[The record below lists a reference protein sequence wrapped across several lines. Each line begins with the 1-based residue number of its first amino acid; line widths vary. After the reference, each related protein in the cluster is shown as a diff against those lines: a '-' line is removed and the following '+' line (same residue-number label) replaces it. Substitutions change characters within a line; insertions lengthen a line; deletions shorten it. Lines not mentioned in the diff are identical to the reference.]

1 MNMRVLCLG
10 IVLLVAYGVLI
21 TPFARHMNNRPVAVR
36 LGYMPHSSVL
46 KLAFADYKQLLAQHS
61 VVRVLFYF
69 GTLIDPDKRNVKD
82 KPEFFHM
89 FETLQHAVRLD
100 PYNMDAYYFTQAA
113 FTWELRK
120 IKEVNDILDYGMA
133 YRTWD
138 AQLPFYA
145 GMNAAYFLKD
155 YAAASRYMK
164 MAAERSGDPL
174 YINLAAR
181 YLYESGQTKV
191 GLAFIA
197 LMEKN
202 VLDPRIKQLYR
213 MRREALQ
220 QVNLIEQALQSYHR
234 DHAKVP
240 AKLELLV
247 EAGYLAKP
255 PVDPYGGRFYLTR
268 DGFVRST
275 SKFAMVMNEIPA
287 GAGKR

>member
-1 MNMRVLCLG
+1 MSMRGLCLG
-10 IVLLVAYGVLI
+10 LSLLVAYGLLI
-21 TPFARHMNNRPVAVR
+21 MPFARHMKSRPVAVR

-46 KLAFADYKQLLAQHS
+46 KLALGDYKQLLAQHS

-69 GTLIDPDKRNVKD
+69 GTLIDPDKRNIKD

-89 FETLQHAVRLD
+89 FTTLQHAVRLD
-100 PYNMDAYYFTQAA
+100 PYNLDAYYFTQAA

-120 IKEVNDILDYGMA
+120 IKEVNDILDYGMT

-155 YAAASRYMK
+155 YTAASRYMK

-174 YINLAAR
+174 YTNLAAR

-191 GLAFIA
+191 GLAFIE
-197 LMEKN
+197 LMGKN
-202 VLDPRIKQLYR
+202 VLDPRIKKLYR

-220 QVNLIEQALQSYHR
+220 QVDQIEQALQNYR
-234 DHAKVP
+234 KDHARLP
-240 AKLELLV
+240 EKLESLV
-247 EAGYLAKP
+247 TAGYLAKP
-255 PVDPYGGRFYLTR
+255 PNDPYGGRFYLTPE
-268 DGFVRST
+268 GFVRST
-275 SKFAMVMNEIPA
+275 SKFAIAGNDIPA
-287 GAGKR
+287 GTGK